1 MIELPA
7 TAVADLTA
15 HLGTLFT
22 DLWVVIALI
31 IGLPL
36 GFYVINKVISMFGK
50 RTKS

>member
-7 TAVADLTA
+7 TAVADLTSY
-15 HLGTLFT
+15 LGTLFS

-36 GFYVINKVISMFGK
+36 GFYIINKVISMFTK
-50 RTKS
+50 RTK